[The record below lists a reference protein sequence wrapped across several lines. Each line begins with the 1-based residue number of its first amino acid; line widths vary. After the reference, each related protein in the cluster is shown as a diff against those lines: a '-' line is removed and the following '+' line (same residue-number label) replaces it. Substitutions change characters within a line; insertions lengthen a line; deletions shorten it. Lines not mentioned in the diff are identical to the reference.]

1 MSFALPIHDLALRSE
16 SSGSLADR
24 ASGSS
29 GPSRSGRPSPVWSD
43 LAQRLEIAAAGV
55 RGPTSSLPHLDAIQR
70 SFGHH
75 DITGVRAHLGPEAT
89 RAAHTLHASAYATGR
104 DVAFARGPDLF
115 TAAHEAAHVVQ
126 QSGGVRLSGGLGQA
140 GDPWERHADAVAE
153 QVVAGRSAQALLDR
167 VASPGQTRVAATPS
181 VQCKGE
187 PPSPKARSIAP
198 VIRGGVYQA
207 YIRMGLQGQ
216 IGATKI
222 APTTVIRVKVV
233 DDLGFRSAWG
243 DYCERSGVPRQE
255 PQDGLNGFVDP
266 THPDGQTGFVREA
279 GGIGTIVHETMHQLA
294 FSGFRDGYGRA
305 MNEGTTELFTRVV
318 LATNKAGI
326 ERTAYPKEYA
336 AMLRLQGICGLT
348 KLAEFYFGGDATGVI
363 AAVGKGRFF
372 QFTQA
377 MGQQDP
383 DTAIGVL

>member
-1 MSFALPIHDLALRSE
+1 MSFAPPIHDLALRSE
-16 SSGSLADR
+16 PSGA
-24 ASGSS
+24 GSS
-29 GPSRSGRPSPVWSD
+29 GGTSDARRHPSPVWSH
-43 LAQRLEIAAAGV
+43 LAERLEVAAAGV
-55 RGPTSSLPHLDAIQR
+55 RGPASPLPHLDSIQR

-75 DITGVRAHLGPEAT
+75 DITGIRAHLGPQAT
-89 RAAHTLHASAYATGR
+89 RAARRLRASAYATGR
-104 DVAFARGPDLF
+104 DVAFARSPDLF

-126 QSGGVRLSGGLGQA
+126 QAGGRGQTN
-140 GDPWERHADAVAE
+140 DTWERHADAVAE

-167 VASPGQTRVAATPS
+167 VATAGLSRPAATPT

-187 PPSPKARSIAP
+187 PPIPKARSIAP
-198 VIRGGVYQA
+198 VVLGGVFQA

-222 APTTVIRVKVV
+222 AASNVVRVKVV
-233 DDLGFRSAWG
+233 SDLGFRSAWA

-266 THPDGQTGFVREA
+266 THPDGQMGFVREA
-279 GGIGTIVHETMHQLA
+279 GGLGTIVHETMHQLS

-305 MNEGTTELFTRVV
+305 MNEGATELFTRVV
-318 LATNKAGI
+318 LANNKADI

-348 KLAEFYFGGDATGVI
+348 KMAEFYFGGDASGVI

-377 MGQQDP
+377 MGAQDP